1 MLLLSKKTKM
11 KWRIQ
16 IKKES
21 IINAKRLTI
30 ALAAT
35 CLGPRALTRPL
46 AHLHGVEARARG
58 RTL

>member
-1 MLLLSKKTKM
+1 M

-16 IKKES
+16 IKTES
-21 IINAKRLTI
+21 IISGKHLTI